1 MPATTIVSSGGA
13 LRLYDDS
20 VQTFDRLP
28 VATYT
33 IRFSK
38 MTGYSLHETN
48 PLSPGEEAVY
58 GGHAT
63 RVGRIATGYA
73 AMDRSLG
80 VILSGDKGMGKSL
93 MIRMLAEKMREEH
106 ELPTVLVQHSTPGL
120 ASFLDEL
127 GECLVV
133 FDEFEKVFAPGDDDE
148 APQNQFLSL
157 FDGLSTTK
165 RLYVLS
171 VNSLDRTSDY
181 MLNRPGRFHYHM
193 RFAYP
198 GPETVAEYLRDQVP
212 GITEAEVSA
221 VVEFSRKIDL
231 NFDHLRAIAFELGLG
246 EDFAAI
252 IGDLNIKRTS
262 RRGHDPVHAVISW
275 PDGDTDEIDGELDL
289 FAPDALQSIESWHLD
304 LELRLRMRDALP
316 TPDGYALPAG
326 AFELIDT
333 RTNKERV
340 EAGEDD
346 KEPDLSGA
354 SVLLQRPPKHSI
366 DF

>member
-20 VQTFDRLP
+20 VQTFDQLP

-38 MTGYSLHETN
+38 MTGYSLHKTE
-48 PLSPGEEAVY
+48 PLSPGNEAVY
-58 GGHAT
+58 GDHAA
-63 RVGRIATGYA
+63 RVNRIAAGYA
-73 AMDRSLG
+73 AMSRSLG

-133 FDEFEKVFAPGDDDE
+133 FDEFEKVFAPVDDDE

-157 FDGLSTTK
+157 FDGLSSTK

-171 VNSLDRTSDY
+171 VNSLHRTSDY

-212 GITEAEVSA
+212 GIAEAQVSA

-231 NFDHLRAIAFELGLG
+231 NFDHLRAIAFELELG
-246 EDFAAI
+246 EDFAEV
-252 IGDLNIKRTS
+252 IGDLNIKRTN

-275 PDGDTDEIDGELDL
+275 PDGDTDEIEGELDL
-289 FAPDALQSIESWHLD
+289 FDPDALQSIESWPLD

-316 TPDGYALPAG
+316 TPNGYALSAG

-333 RTNKERV
+333 RTDQERV
-340 EAGEDD
+340 EAGADG
-346 KEPDLSGA
+346 KEPDLTGT